1 MHHNRGVPHSTLRA
15 PRRALALCALGSL
28 FALAVACSQSTSH
41 PPVSG
46 DCIGD
51 LCPPATS
58 RGVGSTP
65 GSGGDA
71 ASEAGSPD
79 ADVAETAGPD
89 DAGNFPDVNTT
100 LPDVGID

>member
-28 FALAVACSQSTSH
+28 FALAVACSQSSSH

-51 LCPPATS
+51 LCPPAAS
-58 RGVGSTP
+58 RGVSSTP
-65 GSGGDA
+65 GAGDDAGEGGT
-71 ASEAGSPD
+71 PD
-79 ADVAETAGPD
+79 ANVAETAGPD
-89 DAGNFPDVNTT
+89 DAGNFPDVNIT